1 MVVLGEVDGG
11 PTGKGCSEVKPEAGV
26 CSKPGPRT
34 HLPGENPA
42 PQPYPHTL
50 TSPKVRA
57 AWWSPCTHLLILAPV
72 TLASQ
77 P

>member
-11 PTGKGCSEVKPEAGV
+11 PTGKGCSEVKPEAGA

-34 HLPGENPA
+34 HLPRGDPS
-42 PQPYPHTL
+42 PQPDPHTL

-57 AWWSPCTHLLILAPV
+57 AW
-72 TLASQ
+72 
-77 P
+77 